1 MKKILAACLAVLL
14 VLSLSVVAFAA
25 DSTDVSYFK
34 LSKAAEDISFE
45 YNGVTQESDRLF
57 YKIDDVYYLYY
68 FSPIQGTTSLNG
80 ESRLAVKT
88 YYSFRFDGVKWLSDD
103 KAHYTTETG
112 ALPAI
117 SSVAYS
123 EQEIK
128 VGNYVV
134 PDNVSNLSRGLKDTV
149 GARDIDGIW
158 QTIKPLLPVVVVAV
172 VGFLAFRK
180 GWSFLKGE
188 AASA

>member
-45 YNGVTQESDRLF
+45 YNGVTQESDRIF
-57 YKIDDVYYLYY
+57 YKIDGVYYLYY
-68 FSPIQGTTSLNG
+68 FSPIVGTTNSG
-80 ESRLAVKT
+80 TAMAVKT
-88 YYSFRFDGVKWLSDD
+88 YKSFKYDGVKWMSYGN
-103 KAHYTTETG
+103 AHYTTEFG
-112 ALPAI
+112 ALP
-117 SSVAYS
+117 SPSLVAYS
-123 EQEIK
+123 EKDYK
-128 VGNYVV
+128 VGALVV
-134 PDNVSNLSRGLKDTV
+134 NDNVSSLTRGL
-149 GARDIDGIW
+149 RDSVDSRDLNGIW
-158 QTIKPLLPVVVVAV
+158 QTIKPLLPVVAVAV